1 MEIVDFRD
9 AYSDFCLGRDERVKV
24 DETSY
29 GWELYIFFGS
39 ERGVRVP
46 PPTDFVFLHSY
57 YPPPMSTLEIF
68 KRLLNY
74 GLRLGGTSCFTIET
88 MLGVSLVA
96 SSGECPTLKHCFIA
110 SSISHSIHC
119 SLPYSSLIHITY

>member
-57 YPPPMSTLEIF
+57 YPPLCLHW
-68 KRLLNY
+68 K
-74 GLRLGGTSCFTIET
+74 
-88 MLGVSLVA
+88 
-96 SSGECPTLKHCFIA
+96 SSRD
-110 SSISHSIHC
+110 
-119 SLPYSSLIHITY
+119 SLITDLGWVVQAVLL